1 MVIKENDTLKVS
13 HRWTIKDNRK
23 EKTLISKGS
32 DIPQI
37 KNNHLKSCDF
47 FIFDSPPADVTLL
60 LSFTTKCGGI
70 RLRFFRPRL

>member
-1 MVIKENDTLKVS
+1 MS

-37 KNNHLKSCDF
+37 KTNHFKSCDF
-47 FIFDSPPADVTLL
+47 FIFDSPPVDVALL
-60 LSFTTKCGGI
+60 LSLDAAGMLYEHSINSIFGS
-70 RLRFFRPRL
+70 

>member
-1 MVIKENDTLKVS
+1 MS

-37 KNNHLKSCDF
+37 KTNHLKSCDF
-47 FIFDSPPADVTLL
+47 FIFDSPPANVTLL
-60 LSFTTKCGGI
+60 SSLDVAGMLYDRSITSIFGS
-70 RLRFFRPRL
+70 

>member
-1 MVIKENDTLKVS
+1 MS

-37 KNNHLKSCDF
+37 KTNHLKSCDF
-47 FIFDSPPADVTLL
+47 FIFDSPPADVALL
-60 LSFTTKCGGI
+60 LSLDAVGMLYEHSINSIFGS
-70 RLRFFRPRL
+70 